1 MQICWGLKATQ
12 NYKTL
17 RIHGFVVKLH
27 GWQTEPFT
35 DKIIQQ
41 LQGSPKVILSPLKKL
56 QYR

>member
-27 GWQTEPFT
+27 GVS
-35 DKIIQQ
+35 IASVN
-41 LQGSPKVILSPLKKL
+41 LNNN
-56 QYR
+56 R